1 MSHIIELFYGASLVS
16 KGTPQLWQLSK
27 YDAIQKT
34 GSTYQLSLRR
44 QRRTELTRTKYD
56 EDRT

>member
-27 YDAIQKT
+27 YDVIHKT

-44 QRRTELTRTKYD
+44 QRRTELTRTKYG